1 MKARNLFPV
10 EMLLEYTYMTAYSA
24 LGKELGLRTFF
35 DHGLVKDLNSQRAA
49 HSWLRFLAFGFIPHT
64 PCKAPAAD
72 CINIAVL

>member
-1 MKARNLFPV
+1 M
-10 EMLLEYTYMTAYSA
+10 EMLEYTYMTAYSA
-24 LGKELGLRTFF
+24 LENEPGLRTLF

-49 HSWLRFLAFGFIPHT
+49 HSWLSFLAFGFILHT